1 MNLPIIKVEGR
12 MKMMIDKIGGINP
25 LNSVQNTRRSNG
37 AAQARS
43 DADSISVSNEAKEK
57 AAVYYMNQVA
67 AETPDVR
74 ADRIAE
80 VKAKLQDPNYLNDSV
95 IASAADKLMQSFG
108 L

>member
-1 MNLPIIKVEGR
+1 MREGR
-12 MKMMIDKIGGINP
+12 IKMMIDKIGGINP
-25 LNSVQNTRRSNG
+25 LNNVQNTRRTNE
-37 AAQARS
+37 AAQPHFES
-43 DADSISVSNEAKEK
+43 DSISVSEEAKEK

-80 VKAKLQDPNYLNDSV
+80 VKAKLQDANYLNSAV

>member
-1 MNLPIIKVEGR
+1 
-12 MKMMIDKIGGINP
+12 MMIDKIGGINP
-25 LNSVQNTRRSNG
+25 LNNVQNTRRTNE
-37 AAQARS
+37 AAQPRFES
-43 DADSISVSNEAKEK
+43 DSISVSEEAKEK

-74 ADRIAE
+74 ADRVAE
-80 VKAKLQDPNYLNDSV
+80 VKAKLQDANYLNSAV